1 MSEFRALGTVV
12 SFPTATDIAL
22 SLVLTGTGSATLN
35 SSDTAYLQIPAGS
48 VFRFPDLLQY
58 IEQKIADW
66 IYAACVADT
75 GVTTPSAATDL
86 AVSITFSPSL
96 TQNAS
101 LCTLTIGSN
110 LGGAQVGG
118 TNAAITG
125 ATLNNTN
132 GLWSKLGLV
141 QEDTTS
147 QAMSVAA
154 GVATRVGVF
163 QPRSIFVF
171 ERSEVDDGDAVE
183 AQLSKS
189 FRLGDGSGSA
199 FYAGRQ
205 VQRRRFRLV
214 DLDEKFCGRARAI
227 ARLGTSGASSV
238 TLDVDGAVE
247 TTYST
252 GITGAQYDSTLASE
266 AATDGAYVNVGG
278 AWVGRVRAVASTG
291 LTLYEKVPSST
302 TPPSRC
308 AITRISE
315 VEALWFEAL
324 RTGYLC
330 VFDMVETLGGSFGTI
345 RWTGQEYMLDDD
357 SKGFTPERRDIANA
371 LYSYT
376 FHLKRRDA
384 SGLTTVL

>member
-1 MSEFRALGTVV
+1 MAEFRALGTAIAFT
-12 SFPTATDIAL
+12 SATDIAL
-22 SLVLTGTGSATLN
+22 SLVLTGTGTATLN
-35 SSDTAYLQIPAGS
+35 SSDTAYLTIPANS
-48 VFRFPDLLQY
+48 VFRFPDLCQY
-58 IEQKIADW
+58 IEQKLADW
-66 IYAACVADT
+66 IYAACVADA
-75 GVTTPSAATDL
+75 GVTTPTAATDI

-101 LCTLTIGSN
+101 LCTLTIGSA
-110 LGGAQVGG
+110 LGGVTVGG
-118 TNAAITG
+118 TAATITS
-125 ATLNNTN
+125 ATLTNTN

-147 QAMSVAA
+147 QAMTVAA
-154 GVATRVGVF
+154 GVATRVGTF

-171 ERSEVDDGDAVE
+171 ERSEVDEGDNVE
-183 AQLSKS
+183 ALLSKS
-189 FRLGDGSGSA
+189 FRLSDGTGSA

-205 VQRRRFRLV
+205 VQRRTLRLV
-214 DLDEKFCGRARAI
+214 DLDEKFCGRARPI

-247 TTYST
+247 TTYTT

-266 AATDGAYVNVGG
+266 AATDGAYLNVGG

-291 LTLYEKVPSST
+291 LSLYEKVPSST

-315 VEALWFEAL
+315 VEALWFESL

-330 VFDMVETLGGSFGTI
+330 VFDMVETLGGTFGTI
-345 RWTGQEYMLDDD
+345 RWTGQEYMLDEE
-357 SKGFTPERRDIANA
+357 SKGFTPERRDTANA

-384 SGLTTVL
+384 PGLTTVL